1 MKGETMNSKLIK
13 KIYIIILTAFI
24 FIGFQSIEA
33 EGNELNFDGSQ
44 SNWAEPELQEAV
56 EYNLTYPSV
65 MKNFKKDITREEFST
80 LAVKLYEG
88 LTADKATVGTDP
100 FVDTNNSEVLK
111 AYNLGIVQGK
121 SSTIFAP
128 KDYITR
134 QEISVMIFRA
144 LKVAIPD
151 ISKSVTGDFPF
162 SDAENIASW
171 ALNPVKFAYQNNIIK
186 GTAGKI
192 LPIDNTTREQ
202 AVVLLKRTYVN
213 FKDKLNQ
220 GEIPE
225 PEYCQEGLCIDSS
238 DLSKGLVKIGYAGK
252 STEKVK
258 VMIEKGEGRYV
269 YPLIPDGKIVGFPL
283 QMGNGE
289 YKVSVLTNVA
299 DNRYAYIDTKK
310 FNLNIS
316 NQNSVYLN
324 SIQIISWNSQ
334 SKAVVK
340 NQEIV
345 DGESRIPEKIDLA
358 YDFIINNVSYDYDK
372 VSKLHPN
379 YIPYPDQTIQELK
392 GICYDY
398 ASLLAAMKR
407 SEEIPVKL
415 VKGYS
420 THVDGYHAWNEILIN
435 GEWIVVDTTVDAAYN
450 KANMNFNFN
459 KTKSNYTKV
468 YEY

>member
-144 LKVAIPD
+144 LKVAIPE
-151 ISKSVTGDFPF
+151 INKTVTGDFPF
-162 SDAENIASW
+162 SDTKDIASW
-171 ALNPVKFAYQNNIIK
+171 ALNPVKFAYQNNIMK
-186 GTAGKI
+186 GSNGKI
-192 LPIDNTTREQ
+192 LPLDNTTREQ
-202 AVVLLKRTYVN
+202 AIVLLKRTYVN
-213 FKDKLNQ
+213 FKNRVSQ
-220 GEIPE
+220 EETIQE
-225 PEYCQEGLCIDSS
+225 EYVD
-238 DLSKGLVKIGYAGK
+238 KGLQINTTIKNTGIIKVGYSGK

-258 VMIEKGEGRYV
+258 VMIEKEGKRYV
-269 YPLIPDGKIVGFPL
+269 
-283 QMGNGE
+283 
-289 YKVSVLTNVA
+289 
-299 DNRYAYIDTKK
+299 
-310 FNLNIS
+310 
-316 NQNSVYLN
+316 
-324 SIQIISWNSQ
+324 
-334 SKAVVK
+334 
-340 NQEIV
+340 
-345 DGESRIPEKIDLA
+345 
-358 YDFIINNVSYDYDK
+358 
-372 VSKLHPN
+372 
-379 YIPYPDQTIQELK
+379 
-392 GICYDY
+392 
-398 ASLLAAMKR
+398 
-407 SEEIPVKL
+407 
-415 VKGYS
+415 
-420 THVDGYHAWNEILIN
+420 
-435 GEWIVVDTTVDAAYN
+435 
-450 KANMNFNFN
+450 
-459 KTKSNYTKV
+459 
-468 YEY
+468 